1 MKFSR
6 RANVYTTMLAC
17 ASGLWLL
24 SYRFGL
30 SWQQIKEFFFIS
42 LGLLVLL
49 LAIALPAGFLLWLV
63 NSLRNK

>member
-6 RANVYTTMLAC
+6 RANVYMTMVAC

-30 SWQQIKEFFFIS
+30 SWQQVKEFFFIS
-42 LGLLVLL
+42 LALLLLL
-49 LAIALPAGFLLWLV
+49 LAIAVPAGFLLWLF
-63 NSLRNK
+63 NAWRNK